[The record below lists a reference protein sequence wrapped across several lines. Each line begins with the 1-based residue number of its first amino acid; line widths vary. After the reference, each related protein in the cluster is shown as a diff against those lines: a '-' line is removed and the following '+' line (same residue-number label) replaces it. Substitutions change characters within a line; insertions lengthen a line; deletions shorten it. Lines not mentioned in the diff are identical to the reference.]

1 MNEVYKETHFYDVK
15 GDRLKI
21 GAHKSGGYGDMA
33 DYIVLLQSIKEKHP
47 DILESIKIEKE
58 LTKENTIKLK
68 SFFDDFLSKFKN

>member
-1 MNEVYKETHFYDVK
+1 MPPKSHSKTEIEKACVSSIEVSDISRFEQE
-15 GDRLKI
+15 
-21 GAHKSGGYGDMA
+21 
-33 DYIVLLQSIKEKHP
+33 VLVEIKEKHP